1 MDYFK
6 VIFLIIKE
14 NRLQI
19 FCKFIIRNLKKNR
32 EMITVQNTINASIE
46 KVWELWAATEHV
58 VKWNNASEDW
68 HTPFAENDLKVGGKF
83 KYTMASTD
91 GTMRFDFEGVYTNV
105 VNPSLI
111 EYEMADG
118 RKVKIVFEKDAE
130 GIKVIESFDPE
141 TVNPEEMQKNGW
153 QAILDNFKK
162 YVENATL

>member
-1 MDYFK
+1 
-6 VIFLIIKE
+6 
-14 NRLQI
+14 
-19 FCKFIIRNLKKNR
+19 
-32 EMITVQNTINASIE
+32 
-46 KVWELWAATEHV
+46 
-58 VKWNNASEDW
+58 
-68 HTPFAENDLKVGGKF
+68 
-83 KYTMASTD
+83 MASTD

>member
-1 MDYFK
+1 
-6 VIFLIIKE
+6 
-14 NRLQI
+14 
-19 FCKFIIRNLKKNR
+19 
-32 EMITVQNTINASIE
+32 MITVQSTINASIE
-46 KVWELWAATEHV
+46 KVWELWTAPEHV
-58 VKWNNASEDW
+58 MKWNNASEDW

>member
-1 MDYFK
+1 
-6 VIFLIIKE
+6 
-14 NRLQI
+14 
-19 FCKFIIRNLKKNR
+19 
-32 EMITVQNTINASIE
+32 MITVQSTINALIE
-46 KVWELWAATEHV
+46 TIWELWTVPEHV
-58 VKWNNASEDW
+58 MKWNNASEDW

-91 GTMRFDFEGVYTNV
+91 GTMRFDFEGIYTNV

>member
-1 MDYFK
+1 
-6 VIFLIIKE
+6 
-14 NRLQI
+14 
-19 FCKFIIRNLKKNR
+19 
-32 EMITVQNTINASIE
+32 MITVQSTINASME
-46 KVWELWAATEHV
+46 KIWKLWTAPEHV
-58 VKWNNASEDW
+58 MKWNNASEDW

-162 YVENATL
+162 YVENTTL